1 MESLNFK
8 NGIKMKYEYKE
19 QLLKELEEIIDS
31 EKFFIFS
38 WGINKTNIAK
48 HGLSESDVLWL
59 LENYKLDLISE
70 FKDRIKNK
78 IEERNA
84 NKIN

>member
-1 MESLNFK
+1 
-8 NGIKMKYEYKE
+8 MKYEYKE
-19 QLLKELEEIIDS
+19 QLLKELEDIIDS
-31 EKFFIFS
+31 EKFFIFG
-38 WGINKTNIAK
+38 WGINTTNIAR
-48 HGLSESDVLWL
+48 HELSESDILWL